1 MSQETSISEV
11 AKRYARATYELANT
25 EGSTS
30 QVSDDL
36 ISLKEL
42 IINNKSLLNLI
53 SSPTFTSQEQ
63 SAVFD
68 GIFKKQKISKI
79 VQNLTN
85 VLIRNRRLN
94 ALVSVSHAFE
104 QIMKEN
110 SGEIVAEVTA
120 VSELSKDQLNQIKDN
135 LKKMTGKEVQLETNI
150 EPNILGGMMIDAS
163 VSTKLNNLKILMKG
177 AN

>member
-36 ISLKEL
+36 ISLKDL
-42 IINNKSLLNLI
+42 IIDNKSLLNLI

-94 ALVSVSHAFE
+94 ALISVAHAFE

-150 EPNILGGMMIDAS
+150 EPNILGGI
-163 VSTKLNNLKILMKG
+163 
-177 AN
+177 